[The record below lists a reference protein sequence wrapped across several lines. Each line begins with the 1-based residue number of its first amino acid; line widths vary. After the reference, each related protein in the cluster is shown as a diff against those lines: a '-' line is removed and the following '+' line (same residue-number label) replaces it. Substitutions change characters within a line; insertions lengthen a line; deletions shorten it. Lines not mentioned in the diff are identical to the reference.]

1 MTTSTKIADKLYLIS
16 HSVSKTGGNT
26 KSAEV
31 PTNHLFAVDC
41 SGSMYNE
48 SPKIREQLKKKLPS
62 LIGEK
67 DTLSII
73 WFSGRGEAGI
83 LFEGEP
89 VATLKDLNDIYKQID
104 RWIKPMG
111 LTGFK
116 DPLVLA
122 GQAAER
128 LNKKSKGSISSLMFL
143 SDGYDNTSVRSD
155 ILSTVGNISSHFSAA
170 TFVEYGYYADRA
182 LLSSMAEKAGGQLIF
197 SENFTKYEPLFEA
210 AMKKRTSGAARIEVS
225 IKDDVLNGF
234 AWSMSDN
241 DLTTYGLDEGK
252 FSVPQ
257 DAGTIYYLSP
267 TSTGKEVTTLAEQAK
282 AKSGPSLSA
291 AYAALSLFSVR
302 MQSNT
307 IFAILKS
314 LGDVALIEQF
324 SKCFGKQLYSDYT
337 EATKAAAF
345 EPLKRFAKGYDPK
358 KVPADDAF
366 TVIDL
371 LNIISGDDTSTILLD
386 SPDFKVSRIS
396 RARQDSSEV
405 LSEEEQKTKTEILAK
420 LGKEKNAKKIAAL
433 QEDLNKLTAGKEA
446 LKFEKT
452 PRPEGYPISALSLA
466 EDRPNI
472 SVLVRMEGTVDLSK
486 RLPENLKGKIPA
498 KFPTSIFR
506 NIPIVADGLVH
517 MDNLPLRVSRAT
529 ADKLSKLMPEEAKP
543 ARLVASDSYV
553 EGVVNLRVL
562 PVINRKMVKEVSAKS
577 LFTAQYE
584 LEKSRASQKVYKA
597 FRDEKAPKKV
607 SASFKEAYG
616 EEGAQWLK
624 DQGLTDRGFQPNM
637 VNADSTDV
645 YMGKEI
651 TISLAGYSKLPSM
664 TEFKKQA
671 DKGKFNGPGKL
682 MKPYVD
688 ECQKFLDS
696 KPTDEAFIKWA
707 DEKAATAIEETRK
720 LIYMM
725 AKEKFAI
732 VVGQVWPKEFKD
744 LSDNEMK
751 LNIDGL
757 DLECKL
763 NVREIEI
770 KI

>member
-1 MTTSTKIADKLYLIS
+1 MQKSTKVTDQLWLVS
-16 HSVSKTGGNT
+16 HAIVGG
-26 KSAEV
+26 SAAETVV
-31 PTNHLFAVDC
+31 PTDYVFVVDF

-48 SPKIREQLKKKLPS
+48 LPKIKEHLKNKLPT
-62 LIGEK
+62 LIAEK

-73 WFSGRGEAGI
+73 WFSGRNDADI
-83 LFEGEP
+83 IFEGEP
-89 VATLKDLNDIYKQID
+89 ISTVKDLSKIRSTID
-104 RWIKPMG
+104 RLFRPMG

-116 DPLVLA
+116 KPLDLVSQLTA
-122 GQAAER
+122 R
-128 LNKKSKGSISSLMFL
+128 LKLKRPEAVSAMCFL
-143 SDGYDNTSVRSD
+143 SDGFDNENSRSQIMESLTKASVGLAS
-155 ILSTVGNISSHFSAA
+155 A

-197 SENFTKYEPLFEA
+197 SENFQKYEPLFEA
-210 AMKKRTSGAARIEVS
+210 AMKKRTSGAARIEVP
-225 IKDDVLNGF
+225 IKGDVLNGF
-234 AWSMSDN
+234 AWSMSGN

-267 TSTGKEVTTLAEQAK
+267 TSTGKETDTLAAQAK

-307 IFAILKS
+307 IFALLKS

-371 LNIISGDDTSTILLD
+371 LNIISGDETSTILLD

-405 LSEEEQKTKTEILAK
+405 LSEEEQKTKAEILAK
-420 LGKEKNAKKIAAL
+420 LGKEKNAKKIASL

-452 PRPEGYPISALSLA
+452 PRPEGYPVSALSLS

-486 RLPENLKGKIPA
+486 RLPDSLKGKIPA

-517 MDNLPLRVSRAT
+517 MDNLPLRVSRET
-529 ADKLSKLMPEEAKP
+529 ADKLSKLLPEEAKP
-543 ARLVASDSYV
+543 SRLVASDSYV
-553 EGVVNLRVL
+553 EGVINLRTL

-577 LFTAQYE
+577 LFTSQYE
-584 LEKSRASQKVYKA
+584 LEKSRAAQKVYKA

-607 SASFKEAYG
+607 SASFKETYG
-616 EEGAQWLK
+616 EEGAEWLK
-624 DQGLTDRGFQPNM
+624 EQGFSDRGFSPKM
-637 VNADSTDV
+637 VVAESTDV
-645 YMGKEI
+645 YMGKELS
-651 TISLAGYSKLPSM
+651 ISLAGFSKLPSM

-696 KPTDEAFIKWA
+696 KPTDEAFVEWA
-707 DEKAATAIEETRK
+707 DKKAAAAIEETRK

-744 LSDNEMK
+744 LSENEMK
-751 LNIDGL
+751 LNLDGL

-763 NVREIEI
+763 NMREIEI